1 MLSLFGRSVKLPK
14 LKSFFLFGARGTG
27 KSTLLKALFSEEF
40 TYRLDLLLPS
50 VEERLARDPESLM
63 SEIEA
68 LPSNI
73 NTIVLD
79 EIQKVPKLLDV
90 VHYILENE
98 KRPWRFILTGSS
110 ARKLKRDGANLLA
123 GRAFVRELFPLL
135 ISELQDAFHLDQAMT
150 WGTLPF
156 IFSTTDL
163 EEKQDYLASYVRTYL
178 SEEIQREQIVR
189 NLDPFRRFLEVAAQ
203 YNGKIINH
211 SNIAKGIGVDP
222 KTIASYYSILEG
234 TLLGHIVMP
243 FSFSF
248 RKKLIKS
255 PKFYFFDTGVSR
267 AAARILSTTLVPGT
281 SLYGETFEQFIM
293 IQVIH
298 ALKYLQPETKISYYK
313 DENDIEVDIV
323 IEKPGEPLLFVE
335 IKSSQQTSESHIKSL
350 KTIRK
355 DFPDAKFQVWSQD
368 KVSRLLDGVR
378 LLPWGEGLKSVLNER
393 I

>member
-1 MLSLFGRSVKLPK
+1 MFDRSVKLPK

-73 NTIVLD
+73 STIVLD

-110 ARKLKRDGANLLA
+110 GRKLKRDGANLLA

-156 IFSTTDL
+156 IFSTSDL

-211 SNIAKGIGVDP
+211 SNIARGIGVDP
-222 KTIASYYSILEG
+222 KTIASYYSILED

-267 AAARILSTTLVPGT
+267 AAARMLSTTLVVGT
-281 SLYGETFEQFIM
+281 SLYEELFEQFIM

-335 IKSSQQTSESHIKSL
+335 IKSSQQTSESHIKNL

-368 KVSRLLDGVR
+368 KVIRLLDGVR
-378 LLPWGEGLKSVLNER
+378 LLPWDEGLKSVLNER